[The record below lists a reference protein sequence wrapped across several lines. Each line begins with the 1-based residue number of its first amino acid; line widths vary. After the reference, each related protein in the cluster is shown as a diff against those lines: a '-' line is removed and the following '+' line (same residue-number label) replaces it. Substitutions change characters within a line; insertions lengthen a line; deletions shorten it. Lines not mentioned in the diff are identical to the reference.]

1 MRDTF
6 STKSAEHLTKEQNR
20 DELEYLIFLKV
31 QWDVKAK
38 GQISVDGQKQRKKV
52 VPVDSTQP
60 KVSILITEK

>member
-6 STKSAEHLTKEQNR
+6 RTKSEEHLTKEQNR

-31 QWDVKAK
+31 KWDVKAK

-52 VPVDSTQP
+52 VPVDAT
-60 KVSILITEK
+60 